1 MNEPSE
7 TNRVE
12 ANAVGRD
19 TRAAFSARTG
29 GLECVLSV
37 AAPDIENLS
46 PLVPSARVHSQSYLT
61 ESSSLNFS
69 RERER
74 EKERGRERERERERN
89 RGFAIRYFV
98 IFNASCIL
106 VIDSVKNEK
115 LARFSFFIVPRVRL
129 LKNDS
134 TE

>member
-46 PLVPSARVHSQSYLT
+46 PLVPSARVRSQSYLT

-69 RERER
+69 LERER
-74 EKERGRERERERERN
+74 EKERERGRERERN

-115 LARFSFFIVPRVRL
+115 LARFSFFIAPRVRL

>member
-7 TNRVE
+7 TPSGGKVG
-12 ANAVGRD
+12 GRD

-61 ESSSLNFS
+61 ESSSLNLSLFL
-69 RERER
+69 
-74 EKERGRERERERERN
+74 RERERER
-89 RGFAIRYFV
+89 
-98 IFNASCIL
+98 
-106 VIDSVKNEK
+106 
-115 LARFSFFIVPRVRL
+115 PW
-129 LKNDS
+129 
-134 TE
+134 